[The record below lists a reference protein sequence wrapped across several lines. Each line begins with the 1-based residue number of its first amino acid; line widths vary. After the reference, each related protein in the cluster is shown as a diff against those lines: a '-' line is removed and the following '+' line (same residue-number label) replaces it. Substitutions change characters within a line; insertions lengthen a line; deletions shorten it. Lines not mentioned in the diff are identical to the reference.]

1 MTAPAGWYND
11 GSGGMRWWD
20 GQRWTGA
27 TVPSQPVQQQ
37 PYMMVTKSPKHTSHG
52 LHLFLTVITF
62 GMWGLLVWLP
72 ITIIHKMGHEKSV
85 TRVRY

>member
-1 MTAPAGWYND
+1 MTAPGWYND

-20 GQRWTGA
+20 GQRWTHA
-27 TVPSQPVQQQ
+27 TAAAQQPVQRQ